1 MTSPIDT
8 EDNQLAA
15 RARDG
20 DRKAFTELVGR
31 HQQAVF
37 AYARR
42 MLRDPDLADD
52 ATQEAFIAAYRAIA
66 GFQGGSIRSWLLRI
80 VHNKE
85 LDLVRA
91 RGRRPAVSLD
101 SDDAPDVPDRTS
113 PSPAA
118 WLEQAGLNQL
128 IEQALG
134 QLSDE
139 HRAAVVLRDIEGLRY
154 HEISRVLDV
163 DLGTVKSRIA
173 RGRGRLR
180 GLLLKNRELL
190 PADLRLPSGGSND
203 G

>member
-1 MTSPIDT
+1 VDT
-8 EDNQLAA
+8 DDEQLAA

-20 DRKAFTELVGR
+20 DRRAFTELVGR

-37 AYARR
+37 GYARR

-66 GFQGGSIRSWLLRI
+66 GFQGGSFRSWLLRI
-80 VHNKE
+80 VHNKG

-91 RGRRPAVSLD
+91 RGRRAVVSLD
-101 SDDAPDVPDRTS
+101 TGDAPDVPDRTS

-118 WLEQAGLNQL
+118 WLERAGLNQL
-128 IEQALG
+128 IEQAFG
-134 QLSDE
+134 QLSAE
-139 HRAAVVLRDIEGLRY
+139 QRAAVVLRDIEGLRY
-154 HEISRVLDV
+154 DEISRVLGV

-180 GLLLKNRELL
+180 RLLLKDRELL
-190 PADLRLPSGGSND
+190 PADLRLPNGGSND